1 MAVSKK
7 FKELSEEVRSRPGAA
22 EEIEARKRGIIAAVR
37 LNELRQQRKQTQAG
51 LAELLG
57 TTQANISRI
66 EHTENLYLRTL
77 SEYVEG
83 LGGRLE
89 INAVFD
95 DDVLPLGLVE
105 SEPNPARERV

>member
-1 MAVSKK
+1 MKATKK
-7 FKELSEEVRSRPGAA
+7 FSELSEEVRKRPGAA
-22 EEIEARKRGIIAAVR
+22 EEIEARKRGIVAAVR
-37 LNELRQQRKQTQAG
+37 LNELRQRRRQTQAD

-66 EHTENLYLRTL
+66 EHSDNLYLRTL

-95 DDVLPLGLVE
+95 DDVLPLGLLE
-105 SEPNPARERV
+105 TDRR

>member
-1 MAVSKK
+1 MMAATKK
-7 FKELSEEVRSRPGAA
+7 FKELSEEVRKRPGAA

-37 LNELRQQRKQTQAG
+37 LNELRQRRQQTQAD
-51 LAELLG
+51 LADLLG

-66 EHTENLYLRTL
+66 EHSDNLYLRTL
-77 SEYVEG
+77 NEYVEG

-105 SEPNPARERV
+105 AARK

>member
-1 MAVSKK
+1 MAATMK
-7 FKELSEEVRSRPGAA
+7 FKELSEEVRKRPGAI
-22 EEIEARKRGIIAAVR
+22 EEVEARKHGIIAAVR
-37 LNELRQQRKQTQAG
+37 LNELRQRRKQTQTD

-66 EHTENLYLRTL
+66 EHSDNLYLKTL
-77 SEYVEG
+77 NEYVEG

-105 SEPNPARERV
+105 AARK

>member
-1 MAVSKK
+1 MAATKK
-7 FKELSEEVRSRPGAA
+7 FQELSKEVRKRPGAA

-37 LNELRQQRKQTQAG
+37 LNELRQRRQQTQAD
-51 LAELLG
+51 LADLLG

-66 EHTENLYLRTL
+66 EHADNLYLRTL
-77 SEYVEG
+77 NEYVEG

-95 DDVLPLGLVE
+95 DDILPLGLVE
-105 SEPNPARERV
+105 ATRK

>member
-1 MAVSKK
+1 MAVTKK
-7 FKELSEEVRSRPGAA
+7 FKELSEEVRKRPGAA

-37 LNELRQQRKQTQAG
+37 LNELRQRRRQTQAD
-51 LAELLG
+51 LADLLG

-66 EHTENLYLRTL
+66 EHSDNLYLRTL
-77 SEYVEG
+77 NEYVEG

-105 SEPNPARERV
+105 SKRAK